1 MITTNYDNS
10 VKIENTELQGFI
22 QDVLEVAK
30 TGSYATSDVN
40 ENYAVR
46 NIYGHYSVTLL
57 PVVEKPVKPP
67 HHFSKA
73 AQEAKAKLESE
84 KIVVE

>member
-1 MITTNYDNS
+1 MITTNHDNT

-30 TGSYATSDVN
+30 TGSFSTSDTNEHYATRDIYGF
-40 ENYAVR
+40 YAV
-46 NIYGHYSVTLL
+46 TLV

-73 AQEAKAKLESE
+73 AKEAKAKLESE

>member
-1 MITTNYDNS
+1 MITNYDGG
-10 VKIENTELQGFI
+10 VKIENTDLQGFI

-30 TGSYATSDVN
+30 TGNFSTSDVN

-57 PVVEKPVKPP
+57 PAVEKAVKPP
-67 HHFSKA
+67 HHFSKEGKA
-73 AQEAKAKLESE
+73 AKAKLEAE
-84 KIVVE
+84 KGE